1 MSRSAQ
7 SALRP
12 PSTVLTVCIGNICR
26 SPLAEQ
32 LLRARL
38 GQAGLGDF
46 ELLSAGLRAV
56 VGAPMEPWP
65 AALSREFGA
74 DPTGAVG
81 KQLSAEIV
89 GASDLVLTMTRG
101 QRDDLVK
108 RHPTAAQRTF
118 TLAEF
123 GRIVEALPRVDGS
136 ATASDGPLWG
146 RPADAAAGS
155 AVSAVVRSA
164 SSARHLA
171 PLSAEDDVRDPINLP
186 EEVHRA
192 VGRQIDDLTRRIAAG
207 LTRHLAH

>member
-7 SALRP
+7 SAHRP

-38 GQAGLGDF
+38 GQAGAGDF
-46 ELLSAGLRAV
+46 ELLSAGLHAV

-65 AALSREFGA
+65 AALSQEYGA

-108 RHPTAAQRTF
+108 RYPTAAQRTF

-123 GRIVEALPRVDGS
+123 GRIVAALPVSGHS
-136 ATASDGPLWG
+136 ATAAGEPLWG
-146 RPADAAAGS
+146 QPTRAATGS
-155 AVSAVVRSA
+155 ALSGIVRSA

-171 PLSAEDDVRDPINLP
+171 PLSPEDDVRDPINKP
-186 EEVHRA
+186 EDVHRA
-192 VGRQIDDLTRRIAAG
+192 VGRQINDLTQRIAEG
-207 LTRHLAH
+207 LSRHLVR

>member
-1 MSRSAQ
+1 MSRAAQ
-7 SALRP
+7 VARRP
-12 PSTVLTVCIGNICR
+12 PSTVLTVCVGNICR

-38 GQAGLGDF
+38 EQAGLGDV

-65 AALSREFGA
+65 AALSREYGG

-89 GASDLVLTMTRG
+89 GASDLVLTMTRS

-123 GRIVEALPRVDGS
+123 GRIIDALPRAEEGT
-136 ATASDGPLWG
+136 TASDAPLWG
-146 RPADAAAGS
+146 RPVDTVAGS
-155 AVSAVVRSA
+155 AVSGVVRSA

-171 PLSAEDDVRDPINLP
+171 PLAAEDDVRDPINQP
-186 EEVHRA
+186 EDVHRA

-207 LTRHLAH
+207 LTRRLAP

>member
-1 MSRSAQ
+1 MSRSAA
-7 SALRP
+7 SARKP

-38 GQAGLGDF
+38 GQAGLSDF

-65 AALSREFGA
+65 AALSQEYGG
-74 DPTGAVG
+74 DPAGAVG
-81 KQLSAEIV
+81 RQISAEIV

-108 RHPTAAQRTF
+108 RYPTAAQRTF

-123 GRIVEALPRVDGS
+123 GRILEALPPAEDS
-136 ATASDGPLWG
+136 ATATDAPLWG
-146 RPADAAAGS
+146 QPTDAAAGS
-155 AVSAVVRSA
+155 ALSGVVRTA
-164 SSARHLA
+164 SSSRHLA
-171 PLSAEDDVRDPINLP
+171 PLSAEDDVQDPINKP
-186 EEVHRA
+186 EDVHRA
-192 VGRQIDDLTRRIAAG
+192 VGRQISELTQRIAAG
-207 LTRHLAH
+207 LGRRLVH